1 MQYQQ
6 FNCQENKTIIKQSI
20 MLGYSISPKREL
32 GVPLLSP
39 ISPDFHKELLIKN
52 QKTGRNYQ
60 INWASLAVVL

>member
-39 ISPDFHKELLIKN
+39 IFPDYH
-52 QKTGRNYQ
+52 
-60 INWASLAVVL
+60 